1 MRSLALVLL
10 WSLLLA
16 VPTVFADE
24 VVAYRG
30 DTPILRS
37 QLAGDMP
44 EVDKLVQLTLSP
56 AIYDYLSAHR
66 AEWEPDE
73 ATLQRAEVA
82 MRRSLACLPYP
93 TPIYDSPSVARFTAK
108 ALISGVLMQRF
119 IHRSFGGGRLL
130 EPKRGVPLPGV
141 MAFDANGRMVRQLEK
156 DGAFRI
162 VDPALRSE
170 VFAVLDDAEQGTLVP
185 ESRAEALLDPE
196 KVFITCEPEAATKT
210 C

>member
-1 MRSLALVLL
+1 M
-10 WSLLLA
+10 LLA

-24 VVAYRG
+24 VVAYRN

-37 QLAGDMP
+37 QLAGDIP

-56 AIYDYLSAHR
+56 AIYEYLSAHR
-66 AEWEPDE
+66 NQWEPDE
-73 ATLQRAEVA
+73 ATLQRAEAA

-93 TPIYDSPSVARFTAK
+93 TTLYDTPSVARFTAK

-130 EPKRGVPLPGV
+130 EPKRGVLLPGV
-141 MAFDANGRMVRQLEK
+141 MAFDANNRMVHQLEE

-162 VDPALRSE
+162 LDPALRSE
-170 VFAVLDDAEQGTLVP
+170 VFATLGDTEQGTLVP
-185 ESRAEALLDPE
+185 ESQAEALFDPN
-196 KVFITCEPEAATKT
+196 KVFITCEPEAAAKVG
-210 C
+210 